1 MPYSIPAVG
10 AENDPGFFGWAS
22 AMRTSLLDLEAR
34 VLTLEGGSGFV
45 GPLDAFATPHR
56 AHSFRRLLTSYTG
69 PAIKVRRSTDNVEYD
84 IGFTPEG
91 DLDQSDLLAKIGSAS
106 AYIVTW
112 YDQSGNGRHLTQATA
127 AAQPQIVNAG
137 VVVVRGSKPACRLD
151 GTDDYMTSTQVGLAA
166 GTATIATVLEGAVN
180 NMASSVVLAESTSTS
195 GNGYLR
201 FIRTSSANWNVQA
214 TSSTGASWWANTV
227 SGSNLFDLARHQA
240 FYVEASSTISTWKD
254 ATAVHSGFSAPRT
267 GGGAMTPDRFA
278 LGAGVGT
285 SVGGFFNGWYQEV
298 IGWTSDLTASRAA
311 ISADQKAYWGTP

>member
-10 AENDPGFFGWAS
+10 AEGDPGFLAWAS

-34 VLTLEGGSGFV
+34 VLELEGGSGFV
-45 GPLDAFATPHR
+45 GPLDEFAVPHR
-56 AHSFRRLLTSYTG
+56 AHSFRRLLASYTG

-84 IGFTPEG
+84 IGFTLGG
-91 DLDQSDLLAKIGSAS
+91 DLDEADLLAKIGSAS
-106 AYIVTW
+106 AYMVTW

-127 AAQPQIVNAG
+127 AAQPRIVNAG
-137 VVVVRGSKPACRLD
+137 VVEVRGSKPACRLD
-151 GTDDYMTSTQVGLAA
+151 GTDDYMTSTSVGLAA

-214 TSSTGASWWANTV
+214 TSSTTSWWASTIT
-227 SGSNLFDLARHQA
+227 GSNLFDLSRHQA
-240 FYVEASSTISTWKD
+240 FYSEASSVINTWKD
-254 ATAVHSGFSAPRT
+254 GTVVHSAVAAPRT
-267 GGGAMTPDRFA
+267 GGGVMTPDRFA

-298 IGWTSDLTASRAA
+298 IGWASDMTASRAA
-311 ISADQKAYWGTP
+311 ISAEQKAYWGTP